1 MFAIGHMALA
11 YLISKASAKTLKLSP
26 VMPAILVLSII
37 PDIDILFGNEIHRGP
52 THSAIATLLIFIPLF
67 ITYRKKAIPYFLALL
82 SHSLIGDLIIGGNLQ
97 LLWPITTNEI
107 SLTPPLPNIAINS
120 PINVALELTLFTAAT
135 IIMIKTKD
143 LHLFFQNNKTNLL
156 LTIPI
161 STVLLPTFLA
171 YPLSVPTL
179 LLPPHLFYLTLFTT
193 AVSTLIIVTAKN
205 STHHKPQGK
214 PANKKT
220 GMNT

>member
-1 MFAIGHMALA
+1 MFAIGHIALA

-37 PDIDILFGNEIHRGP
+37 PDMDILFGNEIHRGP

-67 ITYRKKAIPYFLALL
+67 ITYRKKATPYFLALL

-97 LLWPITTNEI
+97 LLWPLTTNEI

-161 STVLLPTFLA
+161 CTVLLPTFLA

-179 LLPPHLFYLTLFTT
+179 LLPPHLFYLTL
-193 AVSTLIIVTAKN
+193 
-205 STHHKPQGK
+205 
-214 PANKKT
+214 
-220 GMNT
+220 